1 MPWLIFIAAIIN
13 CSIGF
18 SKTFIILI
26 TFFGVTS
33 FILACIESTK
43 DSNGD
48 PLYPKEDDEDE
59 EKGGD

>member
-43 DSNGD
+43 DSNSD
-48 PLYPKEDDEDE
+48 PLYPKEDE